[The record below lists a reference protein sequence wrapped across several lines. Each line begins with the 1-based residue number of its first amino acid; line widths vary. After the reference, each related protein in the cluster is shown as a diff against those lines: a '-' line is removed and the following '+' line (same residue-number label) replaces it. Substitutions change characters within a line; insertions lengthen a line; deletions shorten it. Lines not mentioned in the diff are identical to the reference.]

1 MADLAS
7 LVIGLRADVAT
18 LQSDLGKALDLNRK
32 HAKDIEGLWGQAAN
46 GIKDGLT
53 DIAGKIAAAFA
64 VEKLVEF
71 GAKVIENADQ
81 LGKMA
86 QKVGVSVESLSALN
100 VQARLSDVS
109 IDQLQGGLSKLA
121 RSAADAATG
130 NKSAASAFS
139 AIGVAVKDASG
150 NLRPMEQIL
159 GDVATNLSEYRDGTA
174 KTAEAQRL
182 FGKSGA
188 DLIPLLNQL
197 GEQGFAKAREEAEK
211 YGQIISGDTAK
222 ASEEFNDNLTK
233 LKMEA
238 EGFAGAVTA
247 ELLPALNKYTSEI
260 IDASAATKGYTDNAS
275 LVANAVKGIL
285 LAFETL
291 KESVKVGVSVLG
303 AFYDAVA
310 ETFKASAE
318 FISAWAYSVKENILA
333 ALTLDGERA
342 RNASSGFLAAIGQI
356 GSEVVNKF
364 KAIGAAANI
373 QATDSVAAIAKSYDA
388 LFGTFSNVSS
398 GAETTA
404 KGLRDLKLPMDDV
417 AQSAIAAEKAL
428 QAYNKAQNDAGA
440 FIAHLQG
447 GLDPLNKAYQ
457 DYVQNIIQAN
467 KISQQL
473 IDTGNKA
480 GKSTEAYAQAQAF
493 MAKAVGL
500 ANQSLDQQVE
510 KVARQGDVLG
520 RIQQE
525 YANQAALAG
534 LTDRERFI
542 AEAVQKATDEWNR
555 NRDALIA
562 NKQSL
567 KDVQTGAA
575 AAAASTYDLTEA
587 AKQSRSV
594 AQEFASIWTNAGN
607 SIADAF
613 SKWVVEGGSLM
624 KSLTDIA
631 KQVVEQIIAYFA
643 KLAVINPILNAIFGG
658 SFTAGGGGLLPVLGS
673 VGGAVLGGGSGG
685 GGGTDLFGT
694 ANGGISLFNAGKRIW
709 DGFQNGFSGFFG
721 APNAS
726 ASYGILGSYTG
737 AQGGIMYAPTA
748 GGSELGL
755 VPNYAAGAPGSVGVA
770 PGSYTYTPSPLT
782 YGLSIAGGVYAG
794 YNRYQNRYD
803 TGSGIAGAAAYG
815 IGTAY
820 AGIGTAAALSGGMSA
835 GLAAIPVVGW
845 IALAAMLVD
854 MFSGGKLFG
863 TSANKLVGGGETIGI
878 SGSGA
883 DVASHYTLKGQKPL
897 FGGSYY
903 EEHAYTDQDAI
914 DAANQFFEQLKSGTE
929 DFAKQFGVTMG
940 DIVGGT
946 FTTTFD
952 KHGNVTSS
960 SSTVNGVTYDNDTV
974 QQFQERIIAENELA
988 ILGQFDAK
996 LSDAI
1001 DKYRKNADDLYAI
1014 TNDLAA
1020 AQMGFNQGLT
1030 FLALGSDQS
1039 TSALLHLA
1047 ETSQHF
1053 GETVDQT
1060 LQRLMAAQA
1069 QYDQFVGQFKPATN
1083 YVDDF
1088 EATLSQI
1095 NQQMLAN
1102 IKQANALAQAAG
1114 AAGASEQD
1122 LANIH
1127 KYAAQQAAQAIAAL
1141 QASAQ
1146 SLAFSLGLT
1155 TIGSLDQVNQEIA
1168 ALQAK
1173 ANQGSGAIKDFGQ
1186 AMQSAAENAKHAMD
1200 LLLGDLSPL
1209 NDQQKLQQALSG
1221 LRAGTV
1227 TQDQVLEI
1235 GRRLYSSTSRYTA
1248 LFNMVQNMG
1257 AGAMLGGAPGAIGGQ
1272 SGGLSAAENHRLS
1285 ELLKQQQQLQE
1296 AAQYQQYQTLAQQ
1309 LAELASAQGIDWH
1322 EVAKNMGINID
1333 QFEKGL
1339 KLTEEQTD
1347 AYIEEIQKQKDDL
1360 GQNTQSLIEA
1370 LNRNTAALLGIDYVD
1385 PNSPSDTR
1393 SENGNGRVV
1402 VGRGGHGGHGDRN
1415 FTDGDADAF
1424 GRAVGRHSNHG
1435 NPRSSRPPTAAS
1447 TTR

>member
-7 LVIGLRADVAT
+7 LVIGLRADVAQ
-18 LQSDLGKALDLNRK
+18 LQSDLGKANALNQRY
-32 HAKDIEGLWGQAAN
+32 AKSASDTWTSAGADIGKALGAGIIAIAGIGAAMAKQAIDAA
-46 GIKDGLT
+46 DGLS
-53 DIAGKIAAAFA
+53 
-64 VEKLVEF
+64 KLS
-71 GAKVIENADQ
+71 
-81 LGKMA
+81 

-100 VQARLSDVS
+100 VAAKLSDVS
-109 IDQLQGGLSKLA
+109 VDQLQGGLSRLA

-130 NKSAASAFS
+130 SKQQAAAFQ
-139 AIGVAVKDASG
+139 AMGVSLKDTNG
-150 NLRPMEQIL
+150 NLRSTESIL
-159 GDVATNLSEYRDGTA
+159 GDVAHKFSQYEDSA
-174 KTAEAQRL
+174 SKTALAQEL

-197 GEQGFAKAREEAEK
+197 GTEGFAKAREEAER
-211 YGQIISGDTAK
+211 YGAVISTEVAQQ
-222 ASEEFNDNLTK
+222 SEAFNDNLTRLK
-233 LKMEA
+233 LETQ
-238 EGFAGAVTA
+238 GFANALTA
-247 ELLPALNKYTSEI
+247 ELLPGLIKITDGMVDAGSASNGYRDS
-260 IDASAATKGYTDNAS
+260 ASA
-275 LVANAVKGIL
+275 LANAIKGVVAGL
-285 LAFETL
+285 LIA
-291 KESVKVGVSVLG
+291 KEYLTSVATVTF

-310 ETFKASAE
+310 TTFTAAGKVVA
-318 FISAWAYSVKENILA
+318 AWAVGVYEEVKA
-333 ALTLDGERA
+333 AFSLDGEALSAA
-342 RNASSGFLAAIGQI
+342 RKSLSDNLSAIGTD
-356 GSEVVNKF
+356 VRTKF
-364 KAIGAAANI
+364 TAIGAALSQGVGENVSNVSKI
-373 QATDSVAAIAKSYDA
+373 LSD
-388 LFGTFSNVSS
+388 LFGEFSNVSA

-404 KGLRDLKLPMDDV
+404 NAIDKVNAPLV
-417 AQSAIAAEKAL
+417 ANADAANAAAKAL
-428 QAYNKAQNDAGA
+428 ADYNSAQMAAGA
-440 FIAHLQG
+440 FIAKLQG

-457 DYVQNIIQAN
+457 DYVQTVLQAN

-500 ANQSLDQQVE
+500 ANVSLDEQVA
-510 KVARQGDVLG
+510 KLARQGDVLG
-520 RIQQE
+520 SIQQE
-525 YANQAALAG
+525 YADQSALA
-534 LTDRERFI
+534 LMTDRQRAI
-542 AEAVQKATDEWNR
+542 AEAVQNATEKWTSNA
-555 NRDALIA
+555 DALFQ
-562 NKQSL
+562 NKQTL
-567 KDVQTGAA
+567 DEVQKGAA

-594 AQEFASIWTNAGN
+594 AQEFTSIWTNAGN

-643 KLAVINPILNAIFGG
+643 KLAIINPILNAIFGG
-658 SFTAGGGGLLPVLGS
+658 SMTAGGGGLLPVLGS
-673 VGGAVLGGGSGG
+673 VGGAVLGGGSLI
-685 GGGTDLFGT
+685 GGGTSAAGNADLFGT
-694 ANGGISLFNAGKRIW
+694 ASGGFSLFTAGKNIW
-709 DGFQNGFSGFFG
+709 NGFQAGWQSFFSSSDAFTMGPPTAAGSTSSYYGGGYTSGFG
-721 APNAS
+721 QA
-726 ASYGILGSYTG
+726 LG
-737 AQGGIMYAPTA
+737 
-748 GGSELGL
+748 
-755 VPNYAAGAPGSVGVA
+755 
-770 PGSYTYTPSPLT
+770 
-782 YGLSIAGGVYAG
+782 IAGGIYAG
-794 YNRYQNRYD
+794 YNRFQNRYD
-803 TGSGIAGAAAYG
+803 TGSGLAAGAAYG
-815 IGTAY
+815 YGTYAAG
-820 AGIGTAAALSGGMSA
+820 AGIATAAATGSLAA
-835 GLAAIPVVGW
+835 GFAAIPVVGW
-845 IALAAMLVD
+845 IAIAAMLID
-854 MFSGGKLFG
+854 KFSGGKLFG
-863 TSANKLVGGGETIGI
+863 TDANKLAGGGETIGI

-883 DVASHYTLKGQKPL
+883 DVTSHYTLKGQKPL

-914 DAANQFFEQLKSGTE
+914 DAANQFFAQLKSGTE

-946 FTTTFD
+946 FATTFD
-952 KHGNVTSS
+952 KHGNITSS

-974 QQFQERIIAENELA
+974 QQFQERIVAENELA
-988 ILGQFDAK
+988 ILGQFDEK

-1095 NQQMLAN
+1095 NQQMQAN
-1102 IKQANALAQAAG
+1102 VKQANALAQAAG

-1127 KYAAQQAAQAIAAL
+1127 KYAAEQAQQAFRAL

-1146 SLAFSLGLT
+1146 SLAFGLGLT
-1155 TIGSLDQVNQEIA
+1155 TVGSLDQVNAEIER
-1168 ALQAK
+1168 LQAK
-1173 ANQGSGAIKDFGQ
+1173 ANAGAGAVNNFGQ
-1186 AMQSAAENAKHAMD
+1186 AMQTAAENAKHAMD

-1235 GRRLYSSTSRYTA
+1235 GRRLYSSTAQYTA
-1248 LFNMVQNMG
+1248 LFNMVQAMG
-1257 AGAMLGGAPGAIGGQ
+1257 SGAATSLGGAGFSGGNA
-1272 SGGLSAAENHRLS
+1272 GGLSAAESHRLQD
-1285 ELLKQQQQLQE
+1285 LLKQQQQLQA
-1296 AAQYQQYQTLAQQ
+1296 AAQLQQYQTLAQQ
-1309 LAELASAQGIDWH
+1309 IAEISAFKGEDWHQVAKEMGIDI
-1322 EVAKNMGINID
+1322 AA
-1333 QFEKGL
+1333 FEKGL
-1339 KLTEEQTD
+1339 GLTEKQTD
-1347 AYIEEIQKQKDDL
+1347 DYITAIEKQTDDN
-1360 GQNTQSLIEA
+1360 GE
-1370 LNRNTAALLGIDYVD
+1370 NTASIVAILTKIYDVLSGTD
-1385 PNSPSDTR
+1385 PNADPDAP
-1393 SENGNGRVV
+1393 NGRTP
-1402 VGRGGHGGHGDRN
+1402 GRGGGHSGHGARN
-1415 FTDGDADAF
+1415 VTDEDADAI
-1424 GRAVGRHSNHG
+1424 GRAVGRHSGHAG
-1435 NPRSSRPPTAAS
+1435 NPRSSRPPTAAA